1 MFDHHSRSIWS
12 VRNKNVMNDVL
23 TSDLPGRE
31 VRNKKRH
38 FTVSQY
44 TLFPP
49 SLTENSCF
57 TVLQGMQFE
66 ATSKLVN
73 VKNG

>member
-1 MFDHHSRSIWS
+1 MSDYHSRSIWS
-12 VRNKNVMNDVL
+12 VRTRNVVNDVL
-23 TSDLPGRE
+23 TSDLPDRE

-38 FTVSQY
+38 FTVSRNTVFY
-44 TLFPP
+44 RL
-49 SLTENSCF
+49 SESSRI

-66 ATSKLVN
+66 VPSKLVN